1 METSLL
7 SRWWKLPRSIR
18 VAAITVILGVAFPI
32 ALSFILPSCY
42 SSFHWCGIDRR
53 QVYYSMGMRSTLRY
67 LAVAE
72 SLYFS
77 EHRAYTANLDTLA
90 RLDPYLLSDIM
101 TIEIDR
107 ADAVGWHASV
117 AHPAITQTCSFGA
130 NGPPTSR
137 PDAAELRQF
146 CSEDWE
152 YRTGPE

>member
-1 METSLL
+1 MCHLEDLNA
-7 SRWWKLPRSIR
+7 KLTRAFTAQQVLHLAWR
-18 VAAITVILGVAFPI
+18 V
-32 ALSFILPSCY
+32 
-42 SSFHWCGIDRR
+42 
-53 QVYYSMGMRSTLRY
+53 
-67 LAVAE
+67 
-72 SLYFS
+72 
-77 EHRAYTANLDTLA
+77 
-90 RLDPYLLSDIM
+90 M